1 MTNHD
6 TQKFI
11 DLRQK
16 IIQKQQALNKIG
28 LPKTNF
34 SKTELR
40 TGLMGRVQRREQ
52 KRFLGEIKKKK
63 MILEKQKRA
72 IDRYLSRV
80 DSIPSPRITLMKTVP
95 KMKIVRRRAIKQIR
109 RRKKR

>member
-1 MTNHD
+1 MTRHD

-16 IIQKQQALNKIG
+16 IVQKQQVLNNIK

-40 TGLMGRVQRREQ
+40 TGLMGRIQRKEQ
-52 KRFLGEIKKKK
+52 QRFLGEVKKKK

-72 IDRYLSRV
+72 IDKYLSRV
-80 DSIPSPRITLMKTVP
+80 GSIPTPKITLIKTIP
-95 KMKIVRRRAIKQIR
+95 KMKRVRGNLKKQVRRRKR
-109 RRKKR
+109 R